1 MRVSRRRISVEIK
14 GSAEDGGYPRLT
26 EFLQQLEAIK
36 TALKHTERILSGSE
50 ERSVYYRVVALKM
63 ESPATVVL
71 EETPI
76 RTRERTARLPRVA
89 ISERFVSTLSQ
100 IQKSGKM
107 PRAADLDALEAYRN
121 VGTLLHRHVEQITL
135 KSKGKA
141 VDIGE
146 KFNRQ
151 IDKIIG
157 PDQVLE
163 GSMTGVLLQI
173 NLHNT
178 TRFEI
183 YPPVGPTKVV
193 CTFPQSLKHQVI
205 SGIDRNVRVVGELR
219 YKQWAPFPHAILATE
234 IEVFPPEEELPT
246 IFDLRGIAKNGDG
259 PEADDRITDD
269 L

>member
-1 MRVSRRRISVEIK
+1 MSGKAGYRMRVARRRISVEIK
-14 GSAEDGGYPRLT
+14 GSAEDGGFPRLT
-26 EFLQQLEAIK
+26 EFLQQLEAIR

-50 ERSVYYRVVALKM
+50 ERTVYYRVVALKM

-76 RTRERTARLPRVA
+76 RTADKKAKLSRVP
-89 ISERFVSTLSQ
+89 ITERFISTLRQ
-100 IQKSGKM
+100 IEKRATMPKS
-107 PRAADLDALEAYRN
+107 ADLDALEAYRN

-135 KSKGKA
+135 KSKGK
-141 VDIGE
+141 VVSIGE
-146 KFNRQ
+146 EFNRH

-193 CTFPQSLKHQVI
+193 CSFPPELKRDVI
-205 SGIDRNVRVVGELR
+205 NGIDHNVRVVGELR
-219 YKQWAPFPHAILATE
+219 YKQWAPFPHAIFASGL
-234 IEVFPPEEELPT
+234 EVFPPEEELPT

-259 PEADDRITDD
+259 P
-269 L
+269 